1 MMRWVYGLLLITLLV
16 GWFVWLNDES
26 LDLEVTRHRFGKTG
40 DAAVI
45 WRIAQVSDL
54 HVRGGAE
61 IEERV
66 IGLINQEQ
74 PDLVVLTGDQL
85 SHRDKLPEL
94 GAFLD
99 KLDNRSKKIVILG
112 NWEYWTGLDKVAL
125 RKFYAQHGVT
135 LLVNGA
141 RVVEKEGQ
149 SLLVVGLDDAR
160 LGHPNWERALADHS
174 SWPGPMLI
182 LAHNPDTMAMV
193 PAKEKV
199 GADRV
204 MLSGHTHG
212 GQIVLF
218 PFLNRNHPCLAGWC
232 RNQGMPMYV
241 SRGVG
246 MSVIPLRFGARPELP
261 LFEWRL

>member
-1 MMRWVYGLLLITLLV
+1 MIRLVYGLLLLMILV
-16 GWFVWLNDES
+16 GLFVYLNDES
-26 LDLEVTRHRFGKTG
+26 GDLEVTRHRFGKT
-40 DAAVI
+40 AASAVT

-54 HVRGGAE
+54 HIRGGAE
-61 IEERV
+61 IEARV
-66 IGLINQEQ
+66 IGLINQEK

-94 GAFLD
+94 GKFLD
-99 KLDNRSKKIVILG
+99 KLDNHAKKIAILG
-112 NWEYWTGLDKVAL
+112 NWEYWTGLDKVEL
-125 RKFYAQHGVT
+125 RRFHAQHGVT

-141 RVVEKEGQ
+141 LVVEKERQ

-160 LGHPNWERALADHS
+160 LGHPNWERALAEHPT
-174 SWPGPMLI
+174 WPGSMLI
-182 LAHNPDTMAMV
+182 LAHNPDTIAMV
-193 PAKEKV
+193 PAREKV
-199 GADRV
+199 VTDRV

-232 RNQGMPMYV
+232 RDQGMPMYI

-261 LFEWRL
+261 FFEWRL